1 MDGDDACRAL
11 GLDAR
16 ATPAEIR
23 RAFRAR
29 ARRTHPDAG
38 GDAAAFVDALTAR
51 AALLGVASQ
60 SSSHRPVALAPRP
73 TVDCYDSAPRRAP
86 VRTFE
91 DALRV
96 ASARWTSTH

>member
-11 GLDAR
+11 DLDAR

-29 ARRTHPDAG
+29 ARSTHPDVG

-51 AALLGVASQ
+51 TALLGVAVVAASR
-60 SSSHRPVALAPRP
+60 RPAALAPRP
-73 TVDCYDSAPRRAP
+73 TIDCYDSAPRRTP
-86 VRTFE
+86 DRTFE